1 MPKGSVQRVDEGAAG
16 GSGTGLSVTS
26 LGSSRDERVG
36 RVQTVCGAIA
46 PEMLGKTLLHEH
58 VLLDIRPPPWRSLE
72 QIGDSITLE
81 NRFAIDYGEVIAPG
95 NCVLDKVDVAV
106 SELAALKASGGDTL
120 VELSC
125 GGLHPD
131 PAGLRAVSLAS
142 GVNIVM
148 GCGYYVEEYQSQEVM
163 SRCIDALAAEM
174 VEQVLVGA
182 WGTDV
187 RAGIIGEIGC
197 QSPWSLSEQKVM
209 AAAVVAQQETGA
221 SLTVHPGRDPDQ
233 PQEVADFL
241 KRAGARLDRSV
252 ISHIDRT
259 IFDNERLFRLADTGV
274 VIEFDLFGMETSYYK
289 LNEAVDMPNDAQR
302 LKMIRAL
309 IDRGH
314 LDQVAMS
321 QDICFRSRLG
331 CHGGH
336 GYGHMFRNVIP
347 LMRRRQFDEA
357 EIEAIFQKTP
367 ARLLAFI

>member
-1 MPKGSVQRVDEGAAG
+1 MAALRSSKDE
-16 GSGTGLSVTS
+16 L
-26 LGSSRDERVG
+26 VG
-36 RVQTVCGAIA
+36 RVQTVCGVIA
-46 PEMLGKTLLHEH
+46 PEAVGKTLLHEH
-58 VLLDIRPPPWRSLE
+58 VLLDIRPPPWRDIE
-72 QIGDSITLE
+72 QVGENITLQ

-106 SELAALKASGGDTL
+106 SELAALKASGGETL

-131 PAGLRAVSLAS
+131 PAGLRAVSIGS
-142 GVNIVM
+142 GVNIIM
-148 GCGYYVEEYQSQEVM
+148 GCGYYVEEYQSPEVLN
-163 SRCIDALAAEM
+163 RDIDALAADM
-174 VEQVLVGA
+174 VEQVFVGA

-197 QSPWSLSEQKVM
+197 QSPWTLNEQKVM
-209 AAAVVAQQETGA
+209 AAAVVAQHETGA
-221 SLTVHPGRDPDQ
+221 SLTIHPGRDPDQ
-233 PQEVADFL
+233 PQEIAEFL
-241 KRAGARLDRSV
+241 MRAGARLDRCV

-259 IFDNERLFRLADTGV
+259 IFDNDRLFRLADSGV
-274 VIEFDLFGMETSYYK
+274 VIELDLFGMETSYYK
-289 LNEAVDMPNDAQR
+289 LNEAVDMPNDGQR

-314 LDQVAMS
+314 LDQIAMS

-347 LMRRRQFDEA
+347 LMRRRQFDEV
-357 EIEAIFQKTP
+357 EIDAVFRKTP
-367 ARLLAFI
+367 ARLLTFIQ